1 MGSKV
6 GISNVTD
13 SLIFY
18 LDAGNKR
25 SYPGSGTNVSSL
37 IGSMADGTLTNGVG
51 FTSDDGGSFTF
62 DGVNDYVDMGN
73 NSKYDLDGSS
83 SFTLSSW
90 VKKTGGTFFPIFQK
104 LYYPNSSTQDGYR
117 CYIRTVTNQI
127 FLNLYS
133 TTGNNNITVS
143 SVDGISNNIWYNVV
157 ITYDGSQT
165 AAGVKIYIN
174 GESVSLSVGSDTYTG
189 TMITNENLTIGGQ
202 PTPTN
207 PLYGN
212 GNISN
217 VSIYNKELSPSEVLQ
232 NYNGLKGRFL

>member
-1 MGSKV
+1 MGRSLGV
-6 GISNVTD
+6 NIIRDG
-13 SLIFY
+13 LIFY
-18 LDAGNKR
+18 VDAANGK
-25 SYPGSGTNVSSL
+25 SYAKSGTDLNDIISN
-37 IGSMADGTLTNGVG
+37 IDGTLENGVG
-51 FTSDDGGSFTF
+51 YNSGDLGSFVFDGIDDYLRMGINSIFDIDGSDSFTF
-62 DGVNDYVDMGN
+62 
-73 NSKYDLDGSS
+73 
-83 SFTLSSW
+83 SSW

-217 VSIYNKELSPSEVLQ
+217 VSIYNKELSQSEVLQ
-232 NYNGLKGRFL
+232 NYNELKYRFV